1 MLASEH
7 KLHGEKNFEKVK
19 GEGKLFQMP
28 DFGVSV
34 IMRNDNS
41 PSRFGFVVST
51 KISKLAVHRNRIR
64 RAMSEA
70 VRRSIDGIESNYDM
84 IFLAKKTM
92 SSRTTE
98 EIMQQVTNFLNSRV
112 FLK

>member
-7 KLHGEKNFEKVK
+7 KLHGDKLFEKVK
-19 GEGKLFQMP
+19 QEGILYQTP

-34 IMRNDNS
+34 LVRIDNS

-70 VRRSIDGIESNYDM
+70 VRRGLDGIENNYDM
-84 IFLAKKTM
+84 IFLAKKSM

-98 EIMQQVTNFLNSRV
+98 EIMLQVANFLKSKV
-112 FLK
+112 FQK